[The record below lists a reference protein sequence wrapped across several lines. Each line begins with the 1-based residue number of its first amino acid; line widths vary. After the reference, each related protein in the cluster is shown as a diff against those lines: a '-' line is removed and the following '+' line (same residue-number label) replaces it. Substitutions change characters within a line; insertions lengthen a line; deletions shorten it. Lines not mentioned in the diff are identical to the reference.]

1 MTYLLQLEIELTLIK
16 LNNMTNFDIYYL
28 IGVIVSVYMIWFY
41 LIKLKRKPAPR
52 HAFLAII
59 GPLVWPAQIVKHIY
73 DLVVGSAK
81 Y

>member
-41 LIKLKRKPAPR
+41 LIKLKRPVYPR
-52 HAFLAII
+52 HAILAIV

>member
-1 MTYLLQLEIELTLIK
+1 MTYLLLLEIELTLIK

-41 LIKLKRKPAPR
+41 LIKLKGPLSPLY
-52 HAFLAII
+52 FLLGII
-59 GPLVWPAQIVKHIY
+59 GPLVWPLQIVKHIF
-73 DLVVGSAK
+73 DLVTGSAK

>member
-1 MTYLLQLEIELTLIK
+1 
-16 LNNMTNFDIYYL
+16 MTNFDIYYL

-41 LIKLKRKPAPR
+41 LIKLKRHVYPR
-52 HAFLAII
+52 HAFLAIV
-59 GPLVWPAQIVKHIY
+59 GPLVWPLQIVKHIF

>member
-1 MTYLLQLEIELTLIK
+1 MTYLLLLEIELTLIK

-41 LIKLKRKPAPR
+41 LI
-52 HAFLAII
+52 II
-59 GPLVWPAQIVKHIY
+59 GPLVWPLQIVKHIF
-73 DLVVGSAK
+73 DLVTGSAK